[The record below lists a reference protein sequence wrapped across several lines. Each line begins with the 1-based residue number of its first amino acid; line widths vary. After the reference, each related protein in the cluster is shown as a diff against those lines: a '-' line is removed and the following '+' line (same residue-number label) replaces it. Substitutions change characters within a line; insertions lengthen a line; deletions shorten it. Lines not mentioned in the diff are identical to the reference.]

1 MSNRNNLFS
10 RIRLV
15 YRRSSPLL
23 KCAVLA
29 AIVLATV
36 AILTIHLFIRQ
47 NQQTLQHLQSQAA
60 RVEQENQIINQQI
73 DEIGTV
79 QSIKRIASEE
89 LGLVD
94 PEAEFFYPAESNP

>member
-29 AIVLATV
+29 AIVLATA
-36 AILTIHLFIRQ
+36 AILTIHLFIQ
-47 NQQTLQHLQSQAA
+47 KNQQTLQHLLNQAA
-60 RVEQENQIINQQI
+60 RVEQENQIISQQI

-94 PEAEFFYPAESNP
+94 PEAEFFYPADSNP